1 MLAGLKGGVSEGGG
15 ERLSRG
21 YAYNSFGEIT
31 AVAERTTSNSFT
43 YDGLGRLTSAC
54 GRTYS
59 DDSVRQLQAGLSDD
73 FELYNHGRPHQSADY
88 LTPVGEHCVL
98 LSEPAASRRMP
109 LVFPL
114 SWSSDWGQPK
124 SATNAALRRE
134 VDRLSMQFI
143 KNGPDVPERLL
154 QAHEDGKVV
163 FFCGA
168 GISYPAGLPGFKGL
182 VEEIYC
188 KLGRNLSL
196 AKRMPSRD
204 SSSIQ

>member
-1 MLAGLKGGVSEGGG
+1 MHLILP
-15 ERLSRG
+15 
-21 YAYNSFGEIT
+21 N
-31 AVAERTTSNSFT
+31 
-43 YDGLGRLTSAC
+43 
-54 GRTYS
+54 
-59 DDSVRQLQAGLSDD
+59 
-73 FELYNHGRPHQSADY
+73 P
-88 LTPVGEHCVL
+88 
-98 LSEPAASRRMP
+98 
-109 LVFPL
+109 
-114 SWSSDWGQPK
+114 WSSDKGQPK

-188 KLGRNLSL
+188 KLGEEFVPREKD
-196 AKRMPSRD
+196 AFKRQQFD
-204 SSSIQ
+204 TVIGLL